1 MEVEGGELRSREV
14 DLTRA
19 TASGEGE
26 GASGIEVHWLPC
38 RIDHDGEARGIETYF
53 RSSVREA
60 GEEEAPQ
67 HKEAYLRGR
76 HLKGAELPLPD
87 GYAAVVLEKHEVGG
101 WTDLD
106 KSHAS
111 WRAAGA
117 CGPITYWNHTTNPGR
132 PTCRGGRWTSF
143 LSSRASCDDAGRGV
157 CFGFGWPRPAR
168 QQQQQQLL

>member
-1 MEVEGGELRSREV
+1 MEVEGGQIRSREV

-87 GYAAVVLEKHEVGG
+87 GYAAVVLEKDEVGG

-106 KSHAS
+106 KSQAS

-117 CGPITYWNHTTNPGR
+117 CGPITYWNHTTNPGEADPQR
-132 PTCRGGRWTSF
+132 RALDFISF
-143 LSSRASCDDAGRGV
+143 
-157 CFGFGWPRPAR
+157 
-168 QQQQQQLL
+168 QQSIM

>member
-1 MEVEGGELRSREV
+1 MTISIDDSDKSGCTEDQVERTIKKAELVTDEIKK
-14 DLTRA
+14 DEED
-19 TASGEGE
+19 EG
-26 GASGIEVHWLPC
+26 
-38 RIDHDGEARGIETYF
+38 
-53 RSSVREA
+53 EA

-117 CGPITYWNHTTNPGR
+117 CGPITYWNHTTNPGEADPQR
-132 PTCRGGRWTSF
+132 RALDFISF
-143 LSSRASCDDAGRGV
+143 
-157 CFGFGWPRPAR
+157 
-168 QQQQQQLL
+168 QQSIM